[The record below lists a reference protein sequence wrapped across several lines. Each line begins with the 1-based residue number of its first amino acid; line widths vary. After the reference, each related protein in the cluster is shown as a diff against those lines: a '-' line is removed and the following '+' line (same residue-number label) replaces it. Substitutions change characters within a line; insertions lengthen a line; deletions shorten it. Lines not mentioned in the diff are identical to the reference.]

1 MGRQNG
7 FVTCSHP
14 STAELPTPCLVSS
27 AVRALGAELAQ
38 VIGHMHELAVFAKW
52 EWLPTQPHTISDKH
66 ILAAQH
72 ACRKLLNGERML
84 ASPGFAGLTHPRS
97 SGTAA
102 RTSANLADLL
112 GMQPPT
118 WFPCNT
124 FTRSC
129 LPPLSSCLQC
139 CSPLPTSP
147 TRRMCRTASC

>member
-1 MGRQNG
+1 MG
-7 FVTCSHP
+7 
-14 STAELPTPCLVSS
+14 LPPALTPALLSRPPRVLASP

-72 ACRKLLNGERML
+72 ACRKLLNGEPML
-84 ASPGFAGLTHPRS
+84 ASQGFAVLTHPRS
-97 SGTAA
+97 GGTAPL
-102 RTSANLADLL
+102 TSANLADLL
-112 GMQPPT
+112 GMQLPT
-118 WFPCNT
+118 PVSLQRS
-124 FTRSC
+124 TRSC

-139 CSPLPTSP
+139 CSPLPTSL